1 MQYDSVIF
9 INGREIALD
18 KPAYFIADIASNH
31 DGKLER
37 AKNLIRIAKN
47 AGADAVKFQHFKASK
62 IVSDYGFKNLGGQ
75 ISHQSSWKKSV
86 FEVYKQY
93 ECNRE
98 WIAEL
103 ANVAKEAG
111 IDFMTTPYD
120 EEAITLLDNY
130 LPAYKIG
137 SGDITWTD
145 FIEMVA
151 RKGKPVLLAT
161 GASRMEDVIRAVNV
175 VIKHNRQ
182 IVLLQCNTNYTGSID
197 NFRHINLKVLR
208 TFAIAFPNMLLGL
221 SDHTPGHSSVLGAIS
236 LGARVIEKHFTD
248 DNTREGPDHAFSMN
262 PKTWHEMIERSRELE
277 LSLGDGIKIIEEN
290 ETDTVVLQRRC
301 LRFIRDVKAGDK
313 INSEDLEA
321 LRPAPFNSVPPFK
334 LIDMAGKLLSVS
346 KVAGDALYYS
356 DVKEP
361 LC

>member
-1 MQYDSVIF
+1 MQYNSVIF
-9 INGREIALD
+9 INGREIAID
-18 KPAYFIADIASNH
+18 KSAYFIADIASNH
-31 DGKLER
+31 DGNLDR
-37 AKNLIRIAKN
+37 AKNLILLAKD
-47 AGADAVKFQHFKASK
+47 AGADAVKFQHFRASK
-62 IVSDYGFKNLGGQ
+62 IVSDYGFKNLGVQ
-75 ISHQSSWKKSV
+75 VSHQSSWKKSV

-98 WIAEL
+98 WSEEL
-103 ANVAKEAG
+103 ANAAKEAG

-120 EEAITLLDNY
+120 EEAIALLDRY

-137 SGDITWTD
+137 SGDITWPD

-151 RKGKPVLLAT
+151 RKDKPVLLAT
-161 GASRMEDVIRAVNV
+161 GASNMEDVIRAVNA

-182 IVLLQCNTNYTGSID
+182 IVLLQCNTNYTGSIE
-197 NFRHINLKVLR
+197 NFRNINLKVLQ
-208 TFAIAFPNMLLGL
+208 TYAITFPNMLLGL

-262 PKTWHEMIERSRELE
+262 PKTWNEMIERSREIE
-277 LSLGDGIKIIEEN
+277 LALGNGIKIIEEN
-290 ETDTVVLQRRC
+290 ETDTVILQRRC
-301 LRFIRDVKAGDK
+301 LRFVRDMKAGEK
-313 INSEDLEA
+313 IRLEDLEA
-321 LRPAPFNSVPPFK
+321 LRPAPSNSVPPFN
-334 LIDMAGKLLSVS
+334 LHDMAGKLLSVS

-356 DVKEP
+356 DIKEP